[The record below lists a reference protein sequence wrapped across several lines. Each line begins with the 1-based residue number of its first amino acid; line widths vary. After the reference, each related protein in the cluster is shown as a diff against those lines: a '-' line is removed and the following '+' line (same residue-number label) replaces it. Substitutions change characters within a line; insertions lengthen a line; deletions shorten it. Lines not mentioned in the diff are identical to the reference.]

1 MQTTNAFN
9 GANQDSLDR
18 EFLASVKAGD
28 EKRAQSFL
36 DRGANVNARDE
47 KDETALLWSAKN
59 GQEAMVNM
67 LLARKASP
75 DAPDADGATALIHAS
90 MKGFVTMAAS
100 IIDAGA
106 DIMLE
111 DRHGK
116 KALDY
121 AIATAEPQLVE
132 LFNKPMKTII
142 ARIPTS
148 DLAHVLRASKVDLD
162 RVDTSTGQTM
172 LTWAAGAKGQEHL
185 ARAFLEAGA
194 SPSATNGAGKT
205 AVEVA
210 RETGNEPVLSMLE
223 GAGKYK
229 SPFARASSEGGKP
242 GFSKP

>member
-1 MQTTNAFN
+1 VLTSNAFN

-18 EFLASVKAGD
+18 EFLASVKSGD

-36 DRGANVNARDE
+36 DRGANVNARDD
-47 KDETALLWSAKN
+47 KDETALLWAAKN
-59 GQEAMVNM
+59 GQEPMVKM

-148 DLAHVLRASKVDLD
+148 DLAHVLRASHVDLD
-162 RVDTSTGQTM
+162 RVDTATGQTM

-194 SPSATNGAGKT
+194 SPSATNIAGKT

-223 GAGKYK
+223 SAGKYK
-229 SPFARASSEGGKP
+229 SPFARAPAEKSS
-242 GFSKP
+242 FSKP

>member
-1 MQTTNAFN
+1 MLTSNAFN
-9 GANQDSLDR
+9 GANQEALDR

-28 EKRAQSFL
+28 EKRALSYL

-59 GQEAMVNM
+59 GQEQMVKM

-90 MKGFVTMAAS
+90 MKGFVAMASA

-121 AIATAEPQLVE
+121 AISTAEPELVE
-132 LFNKPMKTII
+132 LFHKPMKTII

-148 DLAHVLRASKVDLD
+148 DLAHVLRASKVELD
-162 RVDTSTGQTM
+162 RVDQSTGQTM

-205 AVEVA
+205 AIEIA
-210 RETGNEPVLSMLE
+210 RETNNVPVLSMLE

-229 SPFARASSEGGKP
+229 SPFARATADNKSSFGKP
-242 GFSKP
+242 

>member
-1 MQTTNAFN
+1 MLTSNAFN

-18 EFLASVKAGD
+18 EFLAAVKAGD
-28 EKRAQSFL
+28 EKRAQSYL
-36 DRGANVNARDE
+36 DRGANVNARDAA
-47 KDETALLWSAKN
+47 DETALLWSAKN
-59 GQEAMVNM
+59 GQENMVVM
-67 LLARKASP
+67 LLSRKAST

-90 MKGFVTMAAS
+90 MKGFVSIAS
-100 IIDAGA
+100 AVIDAGA

-148 DLAHVLRASKVDLD
+148 DLAHMLRASRMDLD
-162 RVDTSTGQTM
+162 HVHEGSGQTM

-185 ARAFLEAGA
+185 AQAFLEAGA
-194 SPSATNGAGKT
+194 NPSATNSLGKN
-205 AVEVA
+205 AVDVA
-210 RETGNEPVLSMLE
+210 RETNNQPVLSMLE
-223 GAGKYK
+223 NPGKYK
-229 SPFARASSEGGKP
+229 SPFARVSPDPGKSSFTK
-242 GFSKP
+242 